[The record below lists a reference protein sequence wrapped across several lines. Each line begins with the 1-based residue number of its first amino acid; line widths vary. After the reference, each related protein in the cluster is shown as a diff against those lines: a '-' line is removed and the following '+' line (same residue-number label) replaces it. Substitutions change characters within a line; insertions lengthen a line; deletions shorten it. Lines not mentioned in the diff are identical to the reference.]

1 MKALLFILFLPAFGY
16 AVRPHEYHLA
26 FLELEYNSKA
36 TRFEATLKVTAH
48 DLAYITSKKHQKD
61 YSIDQILKDSLLRRE
76 IEIILL
82 SGFTLWNGTQ
92 EVYFTLEAFET
103 NHQGELLV
111 FLSSEPTPTVES
123 LSLSFPL
130 LTTYFPDQQNK
141 VTYLSNG
148 KQCAVTFLLND
159 LRKEIPKL
167 L

>member
-1 MKALLFILFLPAFGY
+1 M
-16 AVRPHEYHLA
+16 
-26 FLELEYNSKA
+26 
-36 TRFEATLKVTAH
+36 
-48 DLAYITSKKHQKD
+48 
-61 YSIDQILKDSLLRRE
+61 
-76 IEIILL
+76 ILL
-82 SGFTLWNGTQ
+82 TGFTLWNGSQ

-103 NHQGELLV
+103 THQGELLV
-111 FLSSEPTPTVES
+111 FLTSEPTPTVES